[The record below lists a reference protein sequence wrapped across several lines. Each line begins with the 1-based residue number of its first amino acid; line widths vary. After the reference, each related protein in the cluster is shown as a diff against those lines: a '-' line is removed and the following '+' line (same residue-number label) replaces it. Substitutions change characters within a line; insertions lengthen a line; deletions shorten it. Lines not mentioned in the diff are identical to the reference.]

1 MTDERRTR
9 GRPPLP
15 MESIVDAALR
25 IVDEEGG
32 EALSMRALARRLD
45 SGTATIYRHF
55 ANRTEVVA
63 HVVDRVFGEVR
74 FDDAELAEMSWQRAC
89 IVSSRALFDALRRH
103 PNVALLLADQI
114 PVGPNVFMIREHTLT
129 LCLRAGFSPVEA
141 VRIYMT
147 LGRYVLGYANQI
159 GVEHRASE
167 ADIAMMTRFVES
179 IDITDFPSTLATA
192 GATLVPLDEEFDF
205 GLGLIVAGLED
216 LRHGK

>member
-1 MTDERRTR
+1 MR

-15 MESIVDAALR
+15 METIVDAALQ

-63 HVVDRVFGEVR
+63 HVVDRVFGEVQL
-74 FDDAELAEMSWQRAC
+74 DDPALARMPWQDAC

-103 PNVALLLADQI
+103 PNVAMLLADQI

-129 LCLRAGFSPVEA
+129 LCLQAGFSPAEA
-141 VRIYMT
+141 IRIYMT
-147 LGRYVLGYANQI
+147 LGRYVLGFANQI
-159 GVEHRASE
+159 GAEHRASE
-167 ADIAMMTRFVES
+167 ADIAMLTRLVEN
-179 IDITDFPSTLATA
+179 IDLASYPSTLATA
-192 GATLVPLDEEFDF
+192 GVTLVPLDEEFDF
-205 GLGLIVAGLED
+205 GLGLIVAGLEG
-216 LRHGK
+216 LRHGE